1 MTCGSVETGTGSFSP
16 ALSRNIR
23 DTPNNFW
30 RYRRLLIEGDWDGLN
45 AVLSAKRD
53 LMTTDAANRD
63 KADLQGMVGLALGTA
78 VLIIAVPGIRI
89 H

>member
-1 MTCGSVETGTGSFSP
+1 
-16 ALSRNIR
+16 
-23 DTPNNFW
+23 
-30 RYRRLLIEGDWDGLN
+30 LIEGDWDGLN

-63 KADLQGMVGLALGTA
+63 NADLQGMVGLALGTA